1 MAVVIP
7 QVVSASEDRASGAK
21 ILGGSLRFNSASSHY
36 LNRTPATTTSRTTWT
51 WSAWV
56 KRGTLTTDQFVF
68 SAATSNHS
76 SNPTITYLG
85 FNTSNQFV
93 HYSINNPSLTW
104 SRITS
109 QVFRD
114 VSGWYHIV
122 CVLDTSNATAGNRV
136 RVYVNGT
143 EVTAWATDTTPS
155 QNAEGF
161 VNLNTATHKVGQE
174 AIRDRYSFDG
184 YLANIHFIDGYAYDP
199 SYFGFTDP
207 LTNTWRPKKYTGEY
221 GTNGFYLPF
230 DDDNAK
236 GTDRSGKGNNWTAN
250 NFTGTSTSPDVV
262 PDSPSGISYSTVP
275 TVGIGTTTG
284 MTKPNN
290 YATWN
295 PLARNANTFANGN
308 LEVTNS
314 ASTPAKFVSTIGAR
328 SGKWYMETIHQGNS
342 NWPLGITADA
352 IERDYLSTS
361 DGNTSISF
369 WCGPSATA
377 VFINGS
383 VQTFNGSSTTWA
395 LNDIVGL
402 ALDADNKTIALY
414 KNGTQVGTQTFSYSS
429 YGWNEAFFAGGN
441 YINGNKYISNFG
453 QRPFKYTP
461 PTGFLPLCTANLP
474 RPTIVRPDKFMD
486 TLLWAGNNANPRTIS
501 GLNFS
506 PDLVWLKDRTQAT
519 NHRLVDTLRGGNKT
533 LKSNTA
539 DAETSSEIA
548 GTISDFTSDG
558 FTLAGTSTME
568 GVNLT
573 GDSYVAWCW
582 KAGGQIGVGRSF
594 MIDNVG
600 FATAGDAG
608 MNTGT
613 ITPTGASVNTKSGFS
628 IITYNGN
635 LTTAGN
641 STVGHGLGITPAF
654 WISKSRSSTG
664 LDAGV
669 WIVWHKDLSSNTFLR
684 FSTATPQSSD
694 GTLTQPTSSV
704 FTTTWNSGF
713 NVSGNTY
720 VAYIWAEIPGFSKF
734 GSYTGNGSA
743 DGPFVFC
750 GFRPAWILI
759 KQTNLGTENWWIN
772 DSSRSSTNPANSN
785 LAPNSSGSEDGS
797 TLLDMVSNGFKIR
810 NTFTSHNA
818 SGGSYIFA
826 AYAESPTQNLF
837 GGQSTAR

>member
-1 MAVVIP
+1 MAVIIP
-7 QVVSASEDRASGAK
+7 GAGGATREDAASGAK
-21 ILGGSLRFNSASSHY
+21 ILGGSLRFNSGSSHY
-36 LNRTPATTTSRTTWT
+36 LSRTPTSAGNRKTWT
-51 WSAWV
+51 WSGWV
-56 KRGTLTTDQFVF
+56 KR
-68 SAATSNHS
+68 AATGYCAFFAAGDGTDSNRAS
-76 SNPTITYLG
+76 IEFDSEQLRLVLGDGTYIL
-85 FNTSNQFV
+85 TS
-93 HYSINNPSLTW
+93 T
-104 SRITS
+104 

-114 VSGWYHIV
+114 FSAWHHFVISI
-122 CVLDTSNATAGNRV
+122 DTTQSTAANRI
-136 RVYVNGT
+136 RLYVNGS
-143 EVTAWATDTTPS
+143 EITAFAASSYPVPNYDT
-155 QNAEGF
+155 F
-161 VNLNTATHKVGQE
+161 VNATNQHVVG
-174 AIRDRYSFDG
+174 ARYRTSIDSHFSG
-184 YLANIHFIDGYAYDP
+184 YLTEINFVDGYAYDS